1 MAKNHPALTAYYQP
15 ETRLGV
21 RAVFV
26 PAPKADPPTVYVG
39 VVTQTDPPENPLLD
53 IERD

>member
-1 MAKNHPALTAYYQP
+1 MKDEKKHHALTAYYQP

-26 PAPKADPPTVYVG
+26 PVPKADPPTVYIG
-39 VVTQTDPPENPLLD
+39 VITNTDLTSNL
-53 IERD
+53 